1 MMLRYTASGEIAER
15 VINLHFPCIVVQVGI
30 NDETIDT
37 NDDDDEED
45 DEKEDNWRRWI
56 AEEQQAWM

>member
-1 MMLRYTASGEIAER
+1 MLRYTASGEIAER

-45 DEKEDNWRRWI
+45 DEKEDNWRR
-56 AEEQQAWM
+56 